1 MNEARVTGPRVTG
14 PRVTGP
20 RAGVV
25 LQGVD
30 APGVF
35 CGMVEEIESLGFDH
49 LWLTDSSLHARNC
62 YSYLTLA
69 ATRSSRLLIGT
80 AVTNPA
86 TRHPAITAAA
96 AATVDEIAAGRM
108 ILGIGAGDCPVLALG
123 LTPSRLATLEAA
135 IGGIRQL
142 WRGETVNQGT
152 AGSSTTDSSTGGSH
166 TGGSSTGDSRPGG
179 FSLTGAHLR
188 FPARAGIPVY
198 VSASGPKT
206 LDLAGRIADG
216 VILLVGLFPEA
227 LDWAISRVTRAAD
240 IAGRPRP
247 HIAVFAYGAIAEDE
261 AAALADARSI
271 AAWFPQT
278 APHICALAGLPG
290 EITAAVRAGYAG
302 GEFQE
307 AAAAA
312 RGLPDD
318 FVRKVALAGNQR
330 RATGQIRA
338 ALDAGADSVHVF
350 PLGRDR
356 MATVRAFV
364 GSWSAAAGPGPLEAG
379 DEISHTTQKT
389 T

>member
-1 MNEARVTGPRVTG
+1 VNE
-14 PRVTGP
+14 P

-35 CGMVEEIESLGFDH
+35 CGMVEEIESLGFGH

-62 YSYLTLA
+62 YAYLTLA

-108 ILGIGAGDCPVLALG
+108 ILGIGAGDRPLLALG
-123 LTPSRLATLEAA
+123 LRPSRLASLAAA
-135 IGGIRQL
+135 IDGIRQL
-142 WRGETVNQGT
+142 WRGEEVDMRSVDMGSVDMGSVDMGAADMGA
-152 AGSSTTDSSTGGSH
+152 AGL
-166 TGGSSTGDSRPGG
+166 RPGE
-179 FSLTGAHLR
+179 FSMARAHLR
-188 FPARAGIPVY
+188 FPARADIPVF

-206 LDLAGRIADG
+206 LELAGQIADG

-227 LDWAISRVTRAAD
+227 LDWAISHVTRGAD
-240 IAGRPRP
+240 AVGRPRP
-247 HIAVFAYGAIAEDE
+247 HVAVFAYGAVAEDE
-261 AAALADARSI
+261 AAALEDARSI

-278 APHICALAGLPG
+278 APHICALAGLPRAVV
-290 EITAAVRAGYAG
+290 ETVRAGYAG

-312 RGLPDD
+312 RALPDD
-318 FVRKVALAGNQR
+318 FVRKVALAGNQA
-330 RATGQIRA
+330 RAAAQIRA

-356 MATVRAFV
+356 MSTVRAFAQ
-364 GSWSAAAGPGPLEAG
+364 SWSAAVTPGHAGGR
-379 DEISHTTQKT
+379 
-389 T
+389 